1 MVDSFTRL
9 PSTTRE
15 GVLLEDDMTAPVQTD
30 VVLLELH
37 GQVSPL
43 PRVHYLHHEFEV
55 PDGTSRLNVT
65 LRFHKEWRCQLFL
78 SVFGPGGY
86 RGTRMNPGAVG
97 DIELELAFGEGFA
110 SLGAVPGAIE
120 SGTWRAQID
129 VESTDEVA
137 DYHLTVHAST
147 EHILAAAPTG
157 PTLTNGRSG
166 AGWYRG
172 ELHSHTHHSDG
183 KASTATLAG
192 AARRYG
198 LEFLA
203 LTDHFTTSG
212 WSELMN
218 EAGPD
223 LAVMQSLEL
232 TGHRGHANL
241 HGLSDWV
248 DPFVDQ
254 PNSAWD
260 INAVARAV
268 HEQGGLF
275 GVNHAFSNSLGW
287 QYHEFDWSL
296 CDVFEI
302 YHHLEGPNNA
312 AQLTFWDGLLRAGY
326 RITGVAG
333 TDSHDPHAGRH
344 RLGQVFTVLGADSL
358 TPKGLLS
365 AMKAGRAYVSLGP
378 QLTFTAEAGEKT
390 AGMGEELPLT
400 GSVTLHL
407 GLSALT
413 FPVRVFVMKNGL
425 YHTHLDL
432 PASDEDMQ
440 IDLEDAD
447 PVPGYY
453 RVEVYARPAQS
464 DFFSGREW
472 QNTMLLSNPIY
483 IGAPV

>member
-1 MVDSFTRL
+1 
-9 PSTTRE
+9 
-15 GVLLEDDMTAPVQTD
+15 MTAPVLIAD
-30 VVLLELH
+30 ELLEVR
-37 GQVSPL
+37 GQVSPV

-55 PDGTSRLNVT
+55 PDGVTRLKVT
-65 LRFHKEWRCQLFL
+65 LRFHKERRCQLFL

-97 DIELELAFGEGFA
+97 DIGLELAFGEGFA
-110 SLGAVPGAIE
+110 SLGALPGAVE

-129 VESTDEVA
+129 IESTDEVA
-137 DYHLTVHAST
+137 DYLLTVQAIT
-147 EHILAAAPTG
+147 EHLPAAAPTG
-157 PTLTNGRSG
+157 PAPTNGRPG

-183 KASTATLAG
+183 KASAATLAG

-212 WSELMN
+212 WSEIVN

-223 LAVMQSLEL
+223 LAVIRSLEL

-241 HGLSDWV
+241 HGLSGWV
-248 DPFVDQ
+248 DPFVDD
-254 PNSAWD
+254 PDSAWD

-268 HEQGGLF
+268 HAQGGLF

-287 QYHEFDWSL
+287 RYHEFDWSL

-312 AQLTFWDGLLRAGY
+312 AQLTFWDGLLRAGH
-326 RITGVAG
+326 RVTGVAG

-344 RLGQVFTVLGADSL
+344 RLGQVFTVLGAESL
-358 TPKGLLS
+358 TSEGLLG
-365 AMKAGRAYVSLGP
+365 ALRIGCAYVSLGP
-378 QLTFTAEAGEKT
+378 EMAFTAEAGGRT
-390 AGMGEELPLT
+390 AGMGEELPLP
-400 GSVTLHL
+400 GPVRLHL
-407 GLSALT
+407 GLSRLN
-413 FPVRVFVMKNGL
+413 FPVRVFMMKNGL

-432 PASDEDMQ
+432 PAGGEDVQ
-440 IDLEDAD
+440 IDLEDSE

-453 RVEVYARPAQS
+453 RAEVYARPAQS
-464 DFFSGREW
+464 DFFGGREW
-472 QNTMLLSNPIY
+472 QNTLLLSNPIY
-483 IGAPV
+483 IGGPA